1 MTSRYIGARVKSLG
15 FLVFRVS
22 AFVTSGMLGRR
33 FAEEARAVRDA
44 CSLLD
49 PRHFRVC
56 VHVCVC
62 DGFVFDGYGQY
73 VSFVLLAEDRVI
85 IVMHNHA

>member
-1 MTSRYIGARVKSLG
+1 MLLEMLAPSWTQD
-15 FLVFRVS
+15 
-22 AFVTSGMLGRR
+22 TSGYAFM
-33 FAEEARAVRDA
+33 
-44 CSLLD
+44 
-49 PRHFRVC
+49 
-56 VHVCVC
+56 CVC

>member
-62 DGFVFDGYGQY
+62 
-73 VSFVLLAEDRVI
+73 
-85 IVMHNHA
+85 VMALYLMDTVNMFRSYC